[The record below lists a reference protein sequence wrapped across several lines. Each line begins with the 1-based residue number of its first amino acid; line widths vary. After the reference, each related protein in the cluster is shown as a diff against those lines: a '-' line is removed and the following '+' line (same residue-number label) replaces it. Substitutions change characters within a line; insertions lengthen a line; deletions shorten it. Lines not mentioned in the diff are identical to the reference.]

1 MNNYKITIQYD
12 GTRYKGWQGQNST
25 GLTIQGKIEAVLGQM
40 AGHAVEVIGSGRTDA
55 GVHAKGQV
63 ANFHIEEHFTE
74 GKILSYLNHYLPDD
88 IAVIAIEQVDER
100 FHSRYAAKK
109 KTYRYHIHMG
119 EISDVFERKYEY
131 QYEKTLDVERMKE
144 AASYLI
150 GTHDF
155 TSFCGNKKMKKTAV
169 RTIYEINFTKKGND
183 RLPGQWIF
191 AKYGADPDGYADRG
205 RGWQESA
212 GGAAADLREQKPGE
226 RRLYST
232 GMWTDADGS
241 ALLKDKFIRK
251 NRQQVLHGKMVCNQQ
266 RG

>member
-131 QYEKTLDVERMKE
+131 QYEKILDVESMKE

-169 RTIYEINFTKKGND
+169 RTIYEINFTKKD
-183 RLPGQWIF
+183 
-191 AKYGADPDGYADRG
+191 GADPDGYADRG

>member
-88 IAVIAIEQVDER
+88 ICIREVSGVSER
-100 FHSRYAAKK
+100 FHARLNAKGK
-109 KTYRYHIHMG
+109 
-119 EISDVFERKYEY
+119 VY
-131 QYEKTLDVERMKE
+131 QYTCYIGNEKPVFDRMYTWVLPEWVTNGTPDRMPDIE
-144 AASYLI
+144 AMQKAAGYLI

-155 TSFCGNKKMKKTAV
+155 KSFCGNNKMKKSTV
-169 RTIYEINFTKKGND
+169 RTIYDITIAEENGYLRMTFHGNGFLQNMVRILTGTLLEVGYGRMHAEDMETVLASRD
-183 RLPGQWIF
+183 RQM
-191 AKYGADPDGYADRG
+191 
-205 RGWQESA
+205 A
-212 GGAAADLREQKPGE
+212 GPTAPPHGL
-226 RRLYST
+226 
-232 GMWTDADGS
+232 M
-241 ALLKDKFIRK
+241 LLE
-251 NRQQVLHGKMVCNQQ
+251 VEY
-266 RG
+266 

>member
-1 MNNYKITIQYD
+1 MQNYRFLIAYD
-12 GTRYKGWQGQNST
+12 GTRYHGWEHKKDVV
-25 GLTIQGKIEAVLGQM
+25 TIQGKIESVLSLM
-40 AGHAVEVIGSGRTDA
+40 AGEEVRINGAGRTDA
-55 GVHAKGQV
+55 GVHARAMV
-63 ANFHIEEHFTE
+63 ASGPVPTDKTPEE
-74 GKILSYLNHYLPDD
+74 IRDYMNHYLPDD
-88 IAVIAIEQVDER
+88 IAVIAVEQVDER

-183 RLPGQWIF
+183 LWIDYRGNGFLQNMVRILTGTLIEVGDGRRAPEELPQIL
-191 AKYGADPDGYADRG
+191 
-205 RGWQESA
+205 ES
-212 GGAAADLREQKPGE
+212 
-226 RRLYST
+226 
-232 GMWTDADGS
+232 
-241 ALLKDKFIRK
+241 K
-251 NRQQVLHGKMVCNQQ
+251 NRENAGYTAPACGLMLMEVHY
-266 RG
+266 

>member
-74 GKILSYLNHYLPDD
+74 GKIMSYLNHYLPDD

-131 QYEKTLDVERMKE
+131 QYEKILDVESMKE

-155 TSFCGNKKMKKTAV
+155 TSFCGNKKMKK
-169 RTIYEINFTKKGND
+169 I
-183 RLPGQWIF
+183 
-191 AKYGADPDGYADRG
+191 
-205 RGWQESA
+205 
-212 GGAAADLREQKPGE
+212 
-226 RRLYST
+226 
-232 GMWTDADGS
+232 GS
-241 ALLKDKFIRK
+241 PHNL
-251 NRQQVLHGKMVCNQQ
+251 
-266 RG
+266 

>member
-1 MNNYKITIQYD
+1 MQNYRFLIAYD
-12 GTRYKGWQGQNST
+12 GTRYHGWEHKKDVVT
-25 GLTIQGKIEAVLGQM
+25 VQGKIESVLSLM
-40 AGHAVEVIGSGRTDA
+40 AGEEVRINGAGRTDA
-55 GVHAKGQV
+55 GVHARAMV
-63 ANFHIEEHFTE
+63 ASGPVPTDKTPEE
-74 GKILSYLNHYLPDD
+74 IRDYMNHYLPDD
-88 IAVIAIEQVDER
+88 IAVIAVEQVDER

-183 RLPGQWIF
+183 LWIDYRGNGFLQNMVRILTGTLIEVGDGRRAPEELPQIL
-191 AKYGADPDGYADRG
+191 
-205 RGWQESA
+205 ES
-212 GGAAADLREQKPGE
+212 
-226 RRLYST
+226 
-232 GMWTDADGS
+232 
-241 ALLKDKFIRK
+241 K
-251 NRQQVLHGKMVCNQQ
+251 NRENAGYTAPACGLMLMEVHY
-266 RG
+266 

>member
-1 MNNYKITIQYD
+1 MINYKMILQYD
-12 GTRYKGWQGQNST
+12 GSRYSGWQVQGNTEQ
-25 GLTIQGKIEAVLGQM
+25 TIQGKLQSVLEKMTGEEIEI
-40 AGHAVEVIGSGRTDA
+40 HGSGRTDA
-55 GVHAKGQV
+55 GVHAKSQV

-88 IAVIAIEQVDER
+88 IAVIAVEQVDER

-183 RLPGQWIF
+183 LWIDYRGNGFLQNMVRILTGTLIEVGDGRRAPEELPQIL
-191 AKYGADPDGYADRG
+191 
-205 RGWQESA
+205 ES
-212 GGAAADLREQKPGE
+212 
-226 RRLYST
+226 
-232 GMWTDADGS
+232 
-241 ALLKDKFIRK
+241 K
-251 NRQQVLHGKMVCNQQ
+251 NRENAGYTAPACGLMLMEVHY
-266 RG
+266 

>member
-1 MNNYKITIQYD
+1 MKNYKMILHSD
-12 GTRYKGWQGQNST
+12 GSSYSGWQVQGNTEQ
-25 GLTIQGKIEAVLGQM
+25 TIQGKLQSVLEKMTGEEIEI
-40 AGHAVEVIGSGRTDA
+40 HGSGRTDA

-88 IAVIAIEQVDER
+88 IAVIAVEQVDER

-183 RLPGQWIF
+183 LWIDYRGNGFLQNMVRILTGTLIEVGDGRRAPEELPQIL
-191 AKYGADPDGYADRG
+191 
-205 RGWQESA
+205 ES
-212 GGAAADLREQKPGE
+212 
-226 RRLYST
+226 
-232 GMWTDADGS
+232 
-241 ALLKDKFIRK
+241 K
-251 NRQQVLHGKMVCNQQ
+251 NRENAGYTAPACGLMLMEVHY
-266 RG
+266 